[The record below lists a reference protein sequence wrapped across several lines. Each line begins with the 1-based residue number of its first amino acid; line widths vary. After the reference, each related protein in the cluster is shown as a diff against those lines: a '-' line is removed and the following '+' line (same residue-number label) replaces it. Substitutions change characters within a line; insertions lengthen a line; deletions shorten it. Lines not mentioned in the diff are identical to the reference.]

1 MAWLECGAFGQR
13 PMLKATLVGAALM
26 ALAGCADTINP
37 TPLPVLDPPKVLYG
51 AMTDDGFNV
60 AAAPIKQIPPQFLR
74 QVVDTPASIPGDAG
88 TVVVDPADR
97 YLYLILGGGKAMRY
111 GIGVGKEGFAW
122 SGEAQIGDKQHWPK
136 WFPPSDMVDRDPKLK
151 QFAKGEDGGPRN
163 PLGSRAMYLW
173 SGNVDTLYRIHGTN
187 DPLSI
192 GKAVS
197 SGCVRMLDQD
207 VIDLYERVPLRTNV
221 IVLGTAGTT
230 PLADIMQQQQDTLP
244 IKARPT
250 AADKTKG

>member
-1 MAWLECGAFGQR
+1 
-13 PMLKATLVGAALM
+13 
-26 ALAGCADTINP
+26 
-37 TPLPVLDPPKVLYG
+37 
-51 AMTDDGFNV
+51 
-60 AAAPIKQIPPQFLR
+60 
-74 QVVDTPASIPGDAG
+74 
-88 TVVVDPADR
+88 
-97 YLYLILGGGKAMRY
+97 
-111 GIGVGKEGFAW
+111 
-122 SGEAQIGDKQHWPK
+122 
-136 WFPPSDMVDRDPKLK
+136 MVDRDPKLK
-151 QFAKGEDGGPRN
+151 KFAKGEDGGPRN

-207 VIDLYERVPLRTNV
+207 VIDLYERVPLRTKV